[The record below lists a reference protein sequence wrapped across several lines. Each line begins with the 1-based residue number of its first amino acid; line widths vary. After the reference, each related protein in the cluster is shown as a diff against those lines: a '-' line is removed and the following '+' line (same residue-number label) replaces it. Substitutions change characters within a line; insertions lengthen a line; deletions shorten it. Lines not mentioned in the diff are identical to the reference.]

1 MENLQSYWSEFK
13 GNLWQKEI
21 NVRDFIQ
28 NNYTPYTGDEEF
40 LAGATEN
47 TKAVWSKLTEMFKVE
62 IEKGVY
68 DAETRYPQAIDTYG
82 PGYISKENESIVGL
96 QTDAPLKRGIYP
108 KGGLRMVENSLTAY
122 GYEIDPITREIFSRY
137 RKTHNEGVFSAY
149 TEDMKAVRK
158 SGIVTGLPDAYGRGR

>member
-1 MENLQSYWSEFK
+1 MENLQSYWSDFK
-13 GNLWQKEI
+13 GNLWKKEI

-28 NNYTPYTGDEEF
+28 NNYTPYTGDEAF

-62 IEKGVY
+62 IAKGVY
-68 DAETRYPQAIDTYG
+68 DAETRTPQAIDTYG

-108 KGGLRMVENSLTAY
+108 KGGL
-122 GYEIDPITREIFSRY
+122 
-137 RKTHNEGVFSAY
+137 
-149 TEDMKAVRK
+149 
-158 SGIVTGLPDAYGRGR
+158 